1 VEYLKINGQHFRN
14 MAINASN
21 RLEDEKEYVNSLNV
35 FPVPD
40 GDTGTNMSMT
50 FKAAVQEIETISTES
65 ISEIAQ
71 KLARG
76 ALMGARGN
84 SGVILSQIFR
94 GIAKGLEGKAEAT
107 SEEFAKSILE
117 GANFAYKAVMRPTEG
132 TILTIIRAA
141 GESAVKSRLEN
152 VVMLMQE
159 VCKRSEI
166 MLNKTPDMLQ
176 ALKEAKVVDAGGM
189 GLLILF
195 KGMYEALESGMEA
208 KINKSDNKS
217 TKSETITSV
226 ATGIP
231 VDIKFGYC
239 TELLIIAG
247 NVDTNKLKNYL
258 EKIGDS
264 MVVVSQDEFLKIHIH
279 TNDPGLVLSKAVTL
293 GELSKVKIENM
304 REQHRSIL
312 GITNEEAQVS
322 VEPVEIQETVEPVK
336 ENIVQIKKYGFISVA
351 IGEGIK
357 NIFED
362 LGVDVVIEG
371 GQTMNPSTQ
380 NILDSINKINAE
392 NIFVL
397 PNNKNILMAA
407 LQAVE
412 LSDKNVIVIP
422 SKTIPQGITA
432 VTMFD
437 AEVSVEEN
445 ENILKEAIKNV
456 ATASVTFAVKDSES
470 DGNIIK
476 KGNILGLV
484 EQKIKEVGTDIYIV
498 CADIIDSMITVDSEL
513 ITIFYGEDCI
523 ISQVDEFISSL
534 EHKYPNIDI
543 QYYNGKQP
551 LYYFIASVE

>member
-1 VEYLKINGQHFRN
+1 MEYLKINGQHFRN
-14 MAINASN
+14 MVINASN

-50 FKAAVQEIETISTES
+50 FKAAVREIESMKAES
-65 ISEIAQ
+65 ISEVAQ

-94 GIAKGLEGKAEAT
+94 GIAKGLEGKTEAT

-117 GANFAYKAVMRPTEG
+117 GAKFAYKAVMRPTEG
-132 TILTIIRAA
+132 TILTIIKAA
-141 GESAVKSRLEN
+141 GESAVNSGVTD
-152 VVMLMQE
+152 VVELMNE
-159 VCKRSEI
+159 VCKHSEI
-166 MLNKTPDMLQ
+166 MLNKTPDMLA

-195 KGMYEALESGMEA
+195 KGMQEAISNNIEA
-208 KINKSDNKS
+208 EIYTSNNQS
-217 TKSETITSV
+217 TKKETISSAAV
-226 ATGIP
+226 EIP
-231 VDIKFGYC
+231 VEIKFGYC
-239 TELLIIAG
+239 TELLIIAKD
-247 NVDTNKLKNYL
+247 VDINKLKKYF

-304 REQHRSIL
+304 REQHRNLL
-312 GITNEEAQVS
+312 GITDEKGEELA
-322 VEPVEIQETVEPVK
+322 EEDFI
-336 ENIVQIKKYGFISVA
+336 ENKKYGFISVA
-351 IGEGIK
+351 LGEGIK
-357 NIFED
+357 SIFED

-371 GQTMNPSTQ
+371 GQTMNPSIQ
-380 NILDSINKINAE
+380 DILDSINKINAE

-412 LSDKNVIVIP
+412 LSDKNIIVIP

-432 VTMFD
+432 VTMFN

-445 ENILKEAIKNV
+445 ENTLKEAIKNV
-456 ATASVTFAVKDSES
+456 ATASVTYAVKDTES

-476 KGNILGLV
+476 EGNILGLV
-484 EQKIKEVGTDIYIV
+484 EQKIKEVGTDVYKV
-498 CADIIDSMITVDSEL
+498 CEDIIDGIITDDSEL

-523 ISQVDEFISSL
+523 LSEVEKLISKL
-534 EHKYPNIDI
+534 EHKYPDLDI
-543 QYYNGKQP
+543 QQYNGKQP

>member
-1 VEYLKINGQHFRN
+1 MEFYKINGQQFRN
-14 MAINASN
+14 MLINASN

-50 FKAAVQEIETISTES
+50 FKAAVQEIENMSTNS
-65 ISEIAQ
+65 IGEVAQ
-71 KLARG
+71 KVARG

-94 GIAKGLEGKAEAT
+94 GIGKGLEGKVEAT

-141 GESAVKSRLEN
+141 GESAVN
-152 VVMLMQE
+152 NPIDDVVALMAK
-159 VCKRSEI
+159 VCSDSKI
-166 MLNKTPDMLQ
+166 MLDKTPDMLQ

-195 KGMYEALESGMEA
+195 KGMHEALSNNMEA
-208 KINKSDNKS
+208 TINESDKKA
-217 TKSETITSV
+217 TKPEVISYV
-226 ATGIP
+226 TGEMP
-231 VDIKFGYC
+231 ADIKFGYC
-239 TELLIIAG
+239 TELLVIAK
-247 NVDTNKLKNYL
+247 NPDTDSLKNYL
-258 EKIGDS
+258 EKLGDS
-264 MVVVSQDEFLKIHIH
+264 MVVVSQDEFVKIHIH

-293 GELSKVKIENM
+293 GELSKIKIENM
-304 REQHRSIL
+304 REQHRNL
-312 GITNEEAQVS
+312 LD
-322 VEPVEIQETVEPVK
+322 IQEEEVQEPVK
-336 ENIVQIKKYGFISVA
+336 KNVIENKMYGFISVA
-351 IGEGIK
+351 LGEGIK

-380 NILDSINKINAE
+380 DILDAINKINAE

-412 LSDKNVIVIP
+412 MSDKNVIVIP
-422 SKTIPQGITA
+422 SKTIPQGVTA
-432 VTMFD
+432 VTMFNP
-437 AEVSVEEN
+437 EVSVDEN

-456 ATASVTFAVKDSES
+456 ATASVTFAVKDTEA

-476 KGNILGLV
+476 EGNILGLV
-484 EQKIKEVGTDIYIV
+484 EQNIKEVGTDIYKV
-498 CADIIDSMITVDSEL
+498 CEDLIDSMITEESEL
-513 ITIFYGEDCI
+513 ITVFYGEDCV
-523 ISQVDEFISSL
+523 SSEVEEFISVL
-534 EHKYPNIDI
+534 EDKYPDIDI
-543 QYYNGKQP
+543 QHYDGKQP
-551 LYYFIASVE
+551 LYYFIVSVE

>member
-1 VEYLKINGQHFRN
+1 MV
-14 MAINASN
+14 INASN
-21 RLEDEKEYVNSLNV
+21 RLEEKKEYVNSLNV

-50 FKAAVQEIETISTES
+50 FKAAVQEIENMTTKS

-71 KLARG
+71 KIARG

-94 GIAKGLEGKAEAT
+94 GIGKGLEGHDEVT

-117 GANFAYKAVMRPTEG
+117 GATFAYKAVMRPTEG
-132 TILTIIRAA
+132 TILTIIKAA
-141 GESAVKSRLEN
+141 GESAVNSSATNL
-152 VVMLMQE
+152 VTLMEE
-159 VCKRSEI
+159 VCNQSEI
-166 MLNKTPDMLQ
+166 MLDKTPDMLP

-195 KGMYEALESGMEA
+195 KGMYEALKNNMESTISKLE
-208 KINKSDNKS
+208 KQS
-217 TKSETITSV
+217 TKSETISPE
-226 ATGIP
+226 ALNKP
-231 VDIKFGYC
+231 VNIKFGYC
-239 TELLIIAG
+239 TELLVIVKS
-247 NVDTNKLKNYL
+247 VDTNELKNYL

-304 REQHRSIL
+304 REQHRSLL
-312 GITNEEAQVS
+312 GIDDEIAQ
-322 VEPVEIQETVEPVK
+322 ELTK
-336 ENIVQIKKYGFISVA
+336 ENNIENKKYGFVSVA
-351 IGEGIK
+351 LGEGIK
-357 NIFED
+357 NIFKD

-380 NILDSINKINAE
+380 DILDSINKINAD

-432 VTMFD
+432 VTMFNVE
-437 AEVSVEEN
+437 ASVEEN
-445 ENILKEAIKNV
+445 ETTLKEAIKNV
-456 ATASVTFAVKDSES
+456 ATASVTYAVKDTEF
-470 DGNIIK
+470 DGAVIK
-476 KGNILGLV
+476 QGNILGLV
-484 EQKIKEVGTDIYIV
+484 ENKIKEVGTDIYKV
-498 CADIIDSMITVDSEL
+498 CGDIIDSMITEGSEL
-513 ITIFYGEDCI
+513 VTIFYGEDCV
-523 ISQVDEFISSL
+523 ISEVEEFISAL
-534 EHKYPNIDI
+534 ELKYPDIDI
-543 QYYNGKQP
+543 QHYNGKQP

>member
-1 VEYLKINGQHFRN
+1 MV
-14 MAINASN
+14 INASN
-21 RLEDEKEYVNSLNV
+21 RLEEKKEYVNSLNV

-50 FKAAVQEIETISTES
+50 FKAAVQEIENVSTKS

-71 KLARG
+71 KIARG

-94 GIAKGLEGKAEAT
+94 GIGKGLEGHDEVT

-117 GANFAYKAVMRPTEG
+117 GATFAYKAVMRPTEG
-132 TILTIIRAA
+132 TILTIIKAA
-141 GESAVKSRLEN
+141 GESAVNSSATNL
-152 VVMLMQE
+152 VALMEE
-159 VCKRSEI
+159 VCNHSEI
-166 MLNKTPDMLQ
+166 ILDKTPDMLP

-195 KGMYEALESGMEA
+195 KGMLEALKNNMEA
-208 KINKSDNKS
+208 TINKLENQS
-217 TKSETITSV
+217 TKSENISPD
-226 ATGIP
+226 ALNKP

-239 TELLIIAG
+239 TELLVVVKS
-247 NVDTNKLKNYL
+247 VDTNELKNYL

-304 REQHRSIL
+304 REQHRSLL
-312 GITNEEAQVS
+312 GIDDEIAQD
-322 VEPVEIQETVEPVK
+322 VK
-336 ENIVQIKKYGFISVA
+336 ENVIENKKYGFVSVA
-351 IGEGIK
+351 LGEGIK
-357 NIFED
+357 NIFKD

-380 NILDSINKINAE
+380 DILDSINKINAD

-412 LSDKNVIVIP
+412 LSEKNVIVIP

-432 VTMFD
+432 VTMFN
-437 AEVSVEEN
+437 AEASVEEN
-445 ENILKEAIKNV
+445 EATLKEAIKNV
-456 ATASVTFAVKDSES
+456 ATASVTYAVKDTET
-470 DGNIIK
+470 DGTVIK
-476 KGNILGLV
+476 QGNILGLV
-484 EQKIKEVGTDIYIV
+484 ENKIKEVGTDIYKV
-498 CADIIDSMITVDSEL
+498 CSDIIDSMITDDSEL
-513 ITIFYGEDCI
+513 VTIFYGEDCVT
-523 ISQVDEFISSL
+523 SEVEEFISAL
-534 EHKYPNIDI
+534 ELKYPDIDI
-543 QYYNGKQP
+543 QHYNGKQP